1 MSLLIL
7 AAPVG
12 SLAFAFG
19 SLLCNM
25 SQDNK
30 CRSLNSFSEA
40 KLIQGMLL
48 QMLNAPGPAVLA
60 PLMAFKSMKCGDAR
74 DQASFP
80 GRLPGRASWPAG
92 KGLECQ
98 GKSLI

>member
-7 AAPVG
+7 AMPVG

-30 CRSLNSFSEA
+30 CSSLNCFSDA

-48 QMLNAPGPAVLA
+48 QMLNAQGPAVLA

-74 DQASFP
+74 NNAAFSRRGFLAGPP
-80 GRLPGRASWPAG
+80 GRQERG
-92 KGLECQ
+92 
-98 GKSLI
+98 